1 MCDMLAPCRCMCH
14 HVGVMSL
21 GTPVT
26 PLQIAP
32 RLAGRGLAKAAAL
45 SMFAASGLILA
56 SPGSVKAAACNTGG
70 AGTTTGYSI
79 IELQAASFSCDIED
93 LTYSEFEFNSLT
105 SSANKITTGSYTF
118 GYDGSGGYTFG
129 TSGLTYTAAG
139 FDYKYKVAFKPPI
152 RPGQSFV
159 SYDTGFT
166 ATPKTGGTF
175 TFKKELKAFNGATQL
190 TGGTLNTNPAIV
202 AAKVTAENSTITSG
216 ATTTS
221 VVKSNGDYNFAQP
234 QEFSAIVFKN
244 VVSRPGGTGG
254 KFTGFTDYL
263 QLKTYEIPT
272 TPGPLPILGAAAAF
286 SFSRQLRRRIKLA

>member
-1 MCDMLAPCRCMCH
+1 M
-14 HVGVMSL
+14 
-21 GTPVT
+21 T

-56 SPGSVKAAACNTGG
+56 SPGSVKAAGACNTGG
-70 AGTTTGYSI
+70 SGTTTGYSI
-79 IELQAASFSCDIED
+79 TDLQAPGFSCDIED
-93 LTYSEFEFNSLT
+93 LTYSEFVFNSST
-105 SSANKITTGSYTF
+105 PSSANKITTGSYTF
-118 GYDGSGGYTFG
+118 GYDGTGGYTFG

-139 FDYKYKVAFKPPI
+139 FDYTYKVAFKLPI

-175 TFKKELKAFNGATQL
+175 TFKKELKAFDGATQL
-190 TGGTLNTNPAIV
+190 TGGTLNTNPAPV
-202 AAKVTAENSTITSG
+202 DAKVTAANSTFSSG
-216 ATTTS
+216 GSTIS
-221 VVKSNGDYNFAQP
+221 VVASDGDYNFAEP
-234 QEFSAIVFKN
+234 QLFSAIVFKN
-244 VVSRPGGTGG
+244 VVTRPGGTGG

-263 QLKTYEIPT
+263 QLKAYQIPT

>member
-1 MCDMLAPCRCMCH
+1 
-14 HVGVMSL
+14 MSL

-79 IELQAASFSCDIED
+79 IQLQAASFSCDIED
-93 LTYSEFEFNSLT
+93 LTYSEFEFNHST
-105 SSANKITTGSYTF
+105 SGANKITTGSYTF
-118 GYDGSGGYTFG
+118 GYDGTGGYTFG

-139 FDYKYKVAFKPPI
+139 FDYKYKVALKSPI
-152 RPGQSFV
+152 RPGQAFV

-166 ATPKTGGTF
+166 ATPKTAGGVL
-175 TFKKELKAFNGATQL
+175 TFKKVLSASNGAIPL
-190 TGGTLNTNPAIV
+190 TGGTLNTNPALV
-202 AAKVTAENSTITSG
+202 AAKVTAENSTVTSG

-221 VVKSNGDYNFAQP
+221 VVQSNGDYYFAQP
-234 QEFSAIVFKN
+234 QVTPIVFKD
-244 VVSRPGGTGG
+244 VVTRPGGSGG
-254 KFTGFTDYL
+254 KFTGFTDYI
-263 QLKTYEIPT
+263 QLKAYEIPP